1 MKFQDTSR
9 SLGHLMTHADQIIA
23 EMNANR
29 HPVII
34 THNGEPCAVL
44 QDFESYERQHD
55 ALIMLQLLA
64 RWQCEPGQ
72 QKPVLP
78 KREMEKAESRL
89 RKMRKAG

>member
-34 THNGEPCAVL
+34 THKGEPCAVL

-64 RWQCEPGQ
+64 RWQCGPGQ
-72 QKPVLP
+72 QGTASL
-78 KREMEKAESRL
+78 KRKMEKAEPRL
-89 RKMRKAG
+89 RKIRKAS